1 MTLYTVCLCMFCML
15 QVLNEWNLGFRPS
28 FLNSQS
34 CNNLLE
40 LPVGPWCSTD
50 QGCEVSS
57 SLAHCHVWAQILL
70 PEGGCGV
77 FVPLFRL
84 WSSRTRKSI
93 ATSATFHHHREP
105 LACMPGPF
113 PAPCACCPTQSPVT
127 VVRSQCVPSP
137 THCDGDPPVLC
148 LQSNLGD
155 GAISHK
161 VQPVSAEGR
170 KVRSSLLIAY
180 LSMR

>member
-1 MTLYTVCLCMFCML
+1 MTLYTVCLCTFCML

-34 CNNLLE
+34 CNKLTWTACRTMVQYRPGLWGF
-40 LPVGPWCSTD
+40 LFL
-50 QGCEVSS
+50 S
-57 SLAHCHVWAQILL
+57 SLSCMSSDTAAWR
-70 PEGGCGV
+70 G
-77 FVPLFRL
+77 L
-84 WSSRTRKSI
+84 WCVCASVQARTRKSI

-127 VVRSQCVPSP
+127 VLRSQCVPSP